1 MSKRQ
6 RIEGQVNRNFPLQ
19 LAQPVLSPSNGRDAA
34 DGAEPAGNLVL
45 SFPFASEEPY
55 LRSSFWDDPWVET
68 LGVSGE
74 ECDLSRL
81 NSGAAVLLNH
91 GGSQNDA
98 LRSIGTTTR
107 AWIDKG
113 RGFVEVKLSR
123 RDGME
128 GLLQDIQDGIFRN
141 VSVGYQILE
150 RTLLRQSEGAP
161 DEYRVTR
168 WLPMEVSIVDIP
180 ADATVGIGR
189 SAELKPATRYQV
201 VDLPDTD
208 SACPGTREGS
218 TQKGLEMPEN
228 QSTVSGCPTTSTSG
242 GGEPQP
248 DINAIRSQAMID
260 ERNRA
265 SEIRI
270 AVRAASLDM
279 SVADELVT
287 AGVTI
292 DAARASVLE
301 KLAARTAAAPVSSRA
316 DIQLVGDE
324 TGTRREFMANAILH
338 RASPSVKLEEGAR
351 QYAGLSL
358 LELSRDCLE
367 LRGIR
372 TRGMNRQE
380 IARRAFEGTS
390 DLPSVL
396 ANVANKT
403 LRQAYLSAP
412 RTFTGWARETS
423 AADFK
428 TISRTNLSDAPALE
442 KVNENG
448 EFHRGVVTDG
458 KETYQLATVGKI
470 IGFTRQSI
478 INDDLSA
485 LTRVPALFA
494 NAAANY
500 ESDTVYGIVTVNAAL
515 SDGTA
520 LFHANHGNLTGTG
533 TAISV
538 TSLGVARTSMRKQTT
553 PQGAVMNLNPE
564 FLIVP
569 AALETLA
576 NQYVSSNFVANVS
589 NVINPFAGK
598 LQVVSEARLDAASAT
613 AWYLAAANSAIDT
626 VEYCYLEGQSGVYI
640 ETRQG
645 FEVDGME
652 IKARLDFAAK
662 AIDYRGLYKNVGA

>member
-1 MSKRQ
+1 MSTRQ
-6 RIEGQVNRNFPLQ
+6 RVIGQVHRSFALQ
-19 LAQPVLSPSNGRDAA
+19 LAVPETMRDEPS
-34 DGAEPAGNLVL
+34 DGAAPASNLVL

-55 LRSSFWDDPWVET
+55 LRSNWWDDPWLET
-68 LGVSGE
+68 LGVSDA

-81 NSGAAVLLNH
+81 NDGAAVLLNH
-91 GGSQNDA
+91 GQSKDLA
-98 LRSIGTTTR
+98 LRAIGTTTR
-107 AWIDKG
+107 AWIENG
-113 RGFVEVKLSR
+113 RAFVDVKLSR

-128 GLLQDIQDGIFRN
+128 GLLQDISDGIFRN
-141 VSVGYQILE
+141 ISVGYQILE
-150 RTLLRQSEGAP
+150 RTLVKHTEGAP

-189 SAELKPATRYQV
+189 SAETPNHPTRYTV
-201 VDLPDTD
+201 VDLPD
-208 SACPGTREGS
+208 PGTCS
-218 TQKGLEMPEN
+218 TQKGLEMPDN
-228 QSTVSGCPTTSTSG
+228 KPADSG
-242 GGEPQP
+242 GEQQP
-248 DINAIRSQAMID
+248 DLNAIRLAAIAQ
-260 ERNRA
+260 ER
-265 SEIRI
+265 S
-270 AVRAASLDM
+270 RAADIRTAVCSANLDVSL
-279 SVADELVT
+279 ADELI
-287 AGVTI
+287 AGNVTI
-292 DAARASVLE
+292 DAARAAVLE
-301 KLAARTAAAPVSSRA
+301 KLAARTAAAQVSGRS
-316 DIQLVGDE
+316 DIQLIGDE
-324 TGTRREFMANAILH
+324 TETRREFMANAIMH
-338 RASPSVKLEEGAR
+338 RANPSVKLEEGAR

-358 LELSRDCLE
+358 LEFSRDCLE

-372 TRGMNRQE
+372 TRGMDRLQ
-380 IARRAFEGTS
+380 IATRAFESTS

-412 RTFTGWARETS
+412 RTFTVWARETS
-423 AADFK
+423 AVDFK

-442 KVNENG
+442 KVNEHG
-448 EFHRGVVTDG
+448 EFHRGSVTDG

-500 ESDTVYGIVTVNAAL
+500 ESDTVYGIITANAAL
-515 SDGTA
+515 SDTVA

-533 TAISV
+533 TALSV

-564 FLIVP
+564 YLIVP
-569 AALETLA
+569 AALETVA
-576 NQYVSSNFVANVS
+576 NQYVSSNFVANQS
-589 NVINPFAGK
+589 NLINPFAGK
-598 LQVVSEARLDAASAT
+598 LQVVSEARLDAVSNT
-613 AWYLAAANSAIDT
+613 AWYLAASNAAIDT

>member
-1 MSKRQ
+1 M
-6 RIEGQVNRNFPLQ
+6 
-19 LAQPVLSPSNGRDAA
+19 
-34 DGAEPAGNLVL
+34 
-45 SFPFASEEPY
+45 
-55 LRSSFWDDPWVET
+55 
-68 LGVSGE
+68 
-74 ECDLSRL
+74 
-81 NSGAAVLLNH
+81 
-91 GGSQNDA
+91 
-98 LRSIGTTTR
+98 
-107 AWIDKG
+107 
-113 RGFVEVKLSR
+113 
-123 RDGME
+123 
-128 GLLQDIQDGIFRN
+128 
-141 VSVGYQILE
+141 
-150 RTLLRQSEGAP
+150 
-161 DEYRVTR
+161 
-168 WLPMEVSIVDIP
+168 DIP

-201 VDLPDTD
+201 VDLPET
-208 SACPGTREGS
+208 GS

-248 DINAIRSQAMID
+248 DINAIRMEAIAQ
-260 ERNRA
+260 ERGRA
-265 SEIRI
+265 ADIRT
-270 AVRAASLDM
+270 AVRSASLDM
-279 SVADELVT
+279 SVADELIT

-292 DAARASVLE
+292 DAARASVLA

-324 TGTRREFMANAILH
+324 T
-338 RASPSVKLEEGAR
+338 
-351 QYAGLSL
+351 
-358 LELSRDCLE
+358 
-367 LRGIR
+367 
-372 TRGMNRQE
+372 
-380 IARRAFEGTS
+380 
-390 DLPSVL
+390 
-396 ANVANKT
+396 
-403 LRQAYLSAP
+403 
-412 RTFTGWARETS
+412 ETS